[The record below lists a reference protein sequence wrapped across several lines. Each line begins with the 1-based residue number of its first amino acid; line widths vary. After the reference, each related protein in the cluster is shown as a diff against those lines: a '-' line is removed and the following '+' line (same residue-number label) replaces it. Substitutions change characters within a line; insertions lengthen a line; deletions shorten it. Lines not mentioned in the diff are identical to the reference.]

1 MIEYVKGKLDQL
13 TPATAVIETVGG
25 VAYMLSIS
33 LPTYAALEGKAEAK
47 LLVHESI
54 RDDAWVLFGFATER
68 ERELFRALVS
78 VSGVG
83 SGTAR
88 VILSSMQP
96 EELAAAI
103 ASGDEKKLKAVK
115 GIGAKTAQRI
125 IVDLRGKVAET
136 DEAPQSG
143 GSMGMAYDDA
153 LAALMALGYQ
163 RAACAKALKTLFE
176 KNPTMKADEAIR
188 KSFSML

>member
-1 MIEYVKGKLDQL
+1 MIEYVKGKLEQL
-13 TPATAVIETVGG
+13 TPATAVIETSGG
-25 VAYMLSIS
+25 VAYMLNIS
-33 LPTYAALEGKAEAK
+33 LPTYSALEGTQEAK
-47 LLVHESI
+47 LFVHESI

-88 VILSSMQP
+88 VILSAIRP

-103 ASGDEKKLKAVK
+103 ASGDEKRLKAVK

-125 IVDLRGKVAET
+125 IIDLRGKIVEAEPI
-136 DEAPQSG
+136 EAV
-143 GSMGMAYDDA
+143 GSTSMAYDDA

-163 RAACAKALKTLFE
+163 RAACNKVLKALFE
-176 KNPTMKADEAIR
+176 KNPNMKADEAIR
-188 KSFSML
+188 KSFAML

>member
-1 MIEYVKGKLDQL
+1 MIEYVKGNIEQL
-13 TPATAVIETVGG
+13 TPATAVIETAGG

-33 LPTYAALEGKAEAK
+33 LPTYSALEGKTEAK

-54 RDDAWVLFGFATER
+54 REDAWVLFGFATER

-103 ASGDEKKLKAVK
+103 ASGDEKRLKAVK

-125 IVDLRGKVAET
+125 IVDLRGKIAEAEPI
-136 DEAPQSG
+136 EAVGPTS
-143 GSMGMAYDDA
+143 MAYDDA

-163 RAACAKALKTLFE
+163 RTTCNKALKALFE
-176 KNPTMKADEAIR
+176 KNPNMKADEAIR
-188 KSFSML
+188 KSFAML

>member
-1 MIEYVKGKLDQL
+1 MIEYVKGKLTQL
-13 TPATAVIETVGG
+13 TPATAVIETAGG
-25 VAYMLSIS
+25 VAYILSIS
-33 LPTYAALEGKAEAK
+33 LPTYNFLEGKPEAK

-96 EELAAAI
+96 VELAAAI
-103 ASGDEKKLKAVK
+103 SSGDERRLKAVK

-125 IVDLRGKVAET
+125 IVDLRGKISEAEPV
-136 DEAPQSG
+136 ESSA
-143 GSMGMAYDDA
+143 SMGIAYDDA

-163 RAACAKALKTLFE
+163 RTACVKVLKSIFE
-176 KNPTMKADEAIR
+176 HNPSMKADEAIR
-188 KSFSML
+188 KSFAML

>member
-1 MIEYVKGKLDQL
+1 MIEYVKGKLAEL
-13 TPATAVIETVGG
+13 TPATAVIETAGG

-33 LPTYAALEGKAEAK
+33 LPTYSALEGKTEAK

-88 VILSSMQP
+88 VILSSISP
-96 EELAAAI
+96 EDLAAAI
-103 ASGDEKKLKAVK
+103 SSGDERRLKAVK

-125 IVDLRGKVAET
+125 IVDLRGKIFEVEPTGTAEN
-136 DEAPQSG
+136 
-143 GSMGMAYDDA
+143 SMGMAYDDA

-163 RAACAKALKTLFE
+163 RAACAKALKSLFE
-176 KNPTMKADEAIR
+176 KNPGMKADEAIR
-188 KSFSML
+188 KSFALL

>member
-1 MIEYVKGKLDQL
+1 MIEYVKGKLEEL
-13 TPATAVIETVGG
+13 TPATAVIETAGG
-25 VAYMLSIS
+25 VAYMLNIS
-33 LPTYAALEGKAEAK
+33 LPTYSALEGLSEAK

-54 RDDAWVLFGFATER
+54 RDDAWVLFGFATDR

-88 VILSSMQP
+88 VILSSIKP

-103 ASGDEKKLKAVK
+103 ASGDEKRLKAVK

-125 IVDLRGKVAET
+125 IVDLRGKIVET
-136 DEAPQSG
+136 ETSETIA
-143 GSMGMAYDDA
+143 SMGSAYDDA

-163 RAACAKALKTLFE
+163 RAACSKVLKSLFE
-176 KNPTMKADEAIR
+176 KNPAMKADEAIR

>member
-13 TPATAVIETVGG
+13 TPATAVIETAGG

-33 LPTYAALEGKAEAK
+33 LPTYAALEGKSEAK

-54 RDDAWVLFGFATER
+54 REDAWVLFGFATER

-103 ASGDEKKLKAVK
+103 ASGDEKRLKAVK

-125 IVDLRGKVAET
+125 IVDLRGKIAEAEPLESS
-136 DEAPQSG
+136 D
-143 GSMGMAYDDA
+143 SMGMAYDDA

-163 RAACAKALKTLFE
+163 RAACNKVLKALFE

-188 KSFSML
+188 KSFAML